1 MSCSSGA
8 AAPAADAAAA
18 ARVRADQARSVAS
31 QAGLGPA
38 VQDFLARA
46 AAASATTYTVVY
58 DQGAGEQTT
67 VMARPPDHRIDAQGV
82 SGADSLDRV
91 IVQATTTYSCHRGGG
106 RWTCQR
112 GDNAA
117 PAGPFTPDAVTQTIA
132 GLVQLASTYDFTVSK
147 RPIAGTQA
155 SCLSADRKPSARA
168 DPTVGDHGAI
178 CIAPGGAILALEGT
192 GRPLRATSYK
202 TSIPSH
208 AFDLP
213 AKVS

>member
-1 MSCSSGA
+1 
-8 AAPAADAAAA
+8 
-18 ARVRADQARSVAS
+18 V
-31 QAGLGPA
+31 

-46 AAASATTYTVVY
+46 AAASGTTYTVVY
-58 DQGAGEQTT
+58 DQGAGEQAT

-91 IVQATTTYSCHRGGG
+91 IVKATTSYTCHRGGG
-106 RWTCQR
+106 RWTCQKS
-112 GDNAA
+112 DNAA

-132 GLVQLASTYDFTVSK
+132 GLVQLSSTYDFTVSQ
-147 RPIAGTQA
+147 RTIAGIQA
-155 SCLSADRKPSARA
+155 SCLSADRKRSAKA
-168 DPTVGDHGAI
+168 DPTVGDHAAM
-178 CIAPGGAILALEGT
+178 CIAPGGAILALEGS

-202 TSIPSH
+202 TSVPSH